1 MSIRPGRGG
10 SGEVSL
16 RRGRRSDLRRVH
28 KASLQDGSFEEDLPA
43 PLAPEL
49 FSDIGVQKSIVLWYS
64 LCRKLFQ
71 KKVILISS
79 RRFSPQKGDSDL
91 NLIKTKQ
98 VLRSMQRDRKLG
110 WIQFHSTHRSLGVEK
125 FPI

>member
-1 MSIRPGRGG
+1 MQ
-10 SGEVSL
+10 SGKTEYVERDPFEKEVHIL
-16 RRGRRSDLRRVH
+16 Y
-28 KASLQDGSFEEDLPA
+28 
-43 PLAPEL
+43 
-49 FSDIGVQKSIVLWYS
+49 DIVVQKSFVLWYS

-110 WIQFHSTHRSLGVEK
+110 WIQFHSTHRSLGVVH
-125 FPI
+125 FPFS